1 MGTNNEILLNIVTK
15 FEDAIYNA
23 LDSEAGKG
31 ILSDIKNQM
40 LGLEGLED
48 LEKDEKDEEDE
59 EGDYTIE
66 DLVEKAKELINKT
79 NQHLEKLKG
88 DDSDDDEQGP
98 SMESPDNAKLAS
110 TDSRPHKNL
119 LVILTATPPIRMGG
133 SDKKP
138 STSKFLIDQKNDD
151 FNYEIFILD
160 NDNKWYDNETE
171 GDRTYFYN
179 KVSLFDV
186 TGRVR
191 NPEGKAS
198 IEQTEGEDEK
208 ISTNS
213 FLCKFVDPGVIE
225 FYKASWDQQKLAQQ
239 ERRRQSPYCDKDK
252 MKEVEDNYYKKL
264 YKDDEEKRQLS
275 DTYKRYE
282 QYDNIYIVILGHG
295 KNENC
300 HIDNE
305 EGSKRFYIPEI
316 IKLMKK
322 KFGESVEKKGLKIL
336 FHVCFSHNGIG
347 EAVGHYPQAC
357 PQSIK
362 GYEHLVNQFPNS
374 SFYTVDGA
382 EFPRINRL
390 AAGDMSSVKKGYLDN
405 KRKIMVTNNKGGS
418 PETKEIG
425 NLTLREFYKDYF
437 PIFKSL

>member
-48 LEKDEKDEEDE
+48 LEKDEKDEEDKE
-59 EGDYTIE
+59 DDYTIE

-79 NQHLEKLKG
+79 NRRLEELKG
-88 DDSDDDEQGP
+88 DDSD
-98 SMESPDNAKLAS
+98 AKLKS

-160 NDNKWYDNETE
+160 NDNKWNDNETE
-171 GDRTYFYN
+171 GDTTYFYN

-186 TGRVR
+186 TGRVK
-191 NPEGKAS
+191 NPEGEDS
-198 IEQTEGEDEK
+198 IEQKEGEDEE

-213 FLCKFVDPGVIE
+213 FLCKED
-225 FYKASWDQQKLAQQ
+225 KAGWTKEQI
-239 ERRRQSPYCDKDK
+239 PYCDKDK
-252 MKEVEDNYYKKL
+252 MKEVEENYYKKL
-264 YKDDEEKRQLS
+264 YKDDEEERQLS
-275 DTYKRYE
+275 DTYDQYE
-282 QYDNIYIVILGHG
+282 QYDDIYIVILGHG
-295 KNENC
+295 KKENC

-305 EGSKRFYIPEI
+305 GGSKRFYIPEI

-322 KFGESVEKKGLKIL
+322 KFGESVVKEKELKIL
-336 FHVCFSHNGIG
+336 FHVCFSHDGIG
-347 EAVGHYPQAC
+347 DAAGRDSTLTTSAC
-357 PQSIK
+357 PQSKLK

-405 KRKIMVTNNKGGS
+405 KRKIMVTNNNGGT